1 MCPRLLG
8 PAEPESPGPFL
19 IARVSLGDGI
29 LTVATPA
36 AGALAHLARDSGH
49 HGVATGEAM
58 GQPGRGH
65 LAVSVWARTCRPDR
79 ERTRGRGKF
88 AVGPVS
94 LCVLVTLGAQDC
106 PRGALEPCQAGRWD
120 LILTGAQ
127 GHKGSH
133 ITRQEPNLL
142 TLGYLRVGPHIQK
155 CIRDKETSNL

>member
-94 LCVLVTLGAQDC
+94 LCVLVCPCDPRSSGLSSRLLRTL
-106 PRGALEPCQAGRWD
+106 PSGAL
-120 LILTGAQ
+120 
-127 GHKGSH
+127 
-133 ITRQEPNLL
+133 
-142 TLGYLRVGPHIQK
+142 GPHTYRRPRAQRK
-155 CIRDKETSNL
+155 PHHASGTELAHLRLPACRAAHTKMYP